1 MIWGSNDTYQFQ
13 INVFVYSLFA
23 AEGGGQKVYGCE
35 MSKTMYELSVDV
47 IASNN
52 MTDKIT
58 ILHRKSNDID
68 VPKDIPER
76 YISPNSINGQ
86 KKFA

>member
-1 MIWGSNDTYQFQ
+1 
-13 INVFVYSLFA
+13 
-23 AEGGGQKVYGCE
+23 

-47 IASNN
+47 ISSNN
-52 MTDKIT
+52 MSDKVT

-76 YISPNSINGQ
+76 EIIIVSQTTHKSVKRFLCTNLFLDQLYDVYFQS
-86 KKFA
+86 KFGSD

>member
-1 MIWGSNDTYQFQ
+1 M
-13 INVFVYSLFA
+13 FA

-47 IASNN
+47 ISSNN
-52 MTDKIT
+52 MSDKVT

-76 YISPNSINGQ
+76 
-86 KKFA
+86 

>member
-1 MIWGSNDTYQFQ
+1 MDNLTVIFTYENYFTSPCSQQREVADF
-13 INVFVYSLFA
+13 
-23 AEGGGQKVYGCE
+23 CE

-47 IASNN
+47 ILSNN
-52 MTDKIT
+52 MSDKVT

-76 YISPNSINGQ
+76 
-86 KKFA
+86 

>member
-1 MIWGSNDTYQFQ
+1 
-13 INVFVYSLFA
+13 
-23 AEGGGQKVYGCE
+23 

-47 IASNN
+47 ISSNN
-52 MTDKIT
+52 MSDKVT

-76 YISPNSINGQ
+76 
-86 KKFA
+86 